1 VLRIG
6 QATDHH
12 KEKSYEN
19 KLRQKEATWTQTQ
32 VNHSDPTGITKYTT
46 NFYRK
51 GDATM
56 SDNTLANEAT
66 GALDTSPEN
75 QANATKTYSQQ
86 EVDNMMARMKG
97 SLEKKLLKPWEDL
110 GDPNEL
116 RQLKTEAEKRAQEQ
130 QLKRGEFEKTLQ
142 DLAAKKDAEIS
153 KRDSII
159 KEYKVNTPVLSAA
172 AKYRAVNPD
181 QVRTLLQPAL
191 RLNSEGEVE
200 IVDAK
205 GSVRYTDSGA
215 PLGVEEFVKEFL
227 DQNAHF
233 VSAAPATTT
242 SQSNMGKG
250 SNKPLD
256 ITKLDMKNPEHR
268 KVYADYRKTRGLA

>member
-1 VLRIG
+1 MATDATDTSDN
-6 QATDHH
+6 QAT
-12 KEKSYEN
+12 
-19 KLRQKEATWTQTQ
+19 
-32 VNHSDPTGITKYTT
+32 
-46 NFYRK
+46 
-51 GDATM
+51 
-56 SDNTLANEAT
+56 
-66 GALDTSPEN
+66 
-75 QANATKTYSQQ
+75 ATKTFTQDEVNAILARTKSQI
-86 EVDNMMARMKG
+86 
-97 SLEKKLLKPWEDL
+97 EKKYASKYDDL
-110 GDPNEL
+110 GDPDEL

-215 PLGVEEFVKEFL
+215 PLGVEDFVREFL
-227 DQNAHF
+227 DTNPHF
-233 VSAAPATTT
+233 VSAAPATTN

-250 SNKPLD
+250 TNKPLD